1 MNYSF
6 TRIASL
12 VLAFGLFISCNTFQS
27 TSNPNNAEEL
37 TPSQLRDRIAS
48 IDQKLATD
56 STANLL
62 YQKGHYLT
70 KLAQKINNPQE
81 RTPLYKNAQQVLE
94 ETSRSKTAS
103 TSLNEKARELLNVSW
118 SHEHN
123 KGVKLMQN
131 DSTIDS
137 SRFKQAAAHF
147 TNATVII
154 PDSAISYKMG
164 ARAYYQH
171 QDVEHAISMLQ
182 TARRNISDMPVV
194 LLEQLAF
201 LYLENDEPEH
211 AIAVYEETESF
222 SQKNLNLLHGL
233 SNAYISAGKHQQSIK
248 ILTSLVEEKPENIIY
263 KQSLAT
269 ELYHLASEKVD
280 SIQKDLA
287 PNTTAVA
294 MFATVDSLLQRAET
308 QLTELIEQN
317 PKNLELKKRLAQF
330 YHNSASNY
338 QQLLP
343 LLASETQ
350 TTAREKI
357 HNYLTSS
364 LPLFEELVKKQ
375 PQHKPFW
382 QNLYVE
388 TVIRVVQHLLVLR
401 QIIMYIHTHHY
412 F

>member
-164 ARAYYQH
+164 ARAY
-171 QDVEHAISMLQ
+171 
-182 TARRNISDMPVV
+182 
-194 LLEQLAF
+194 
-201 LYLENDEPEH
+201 
-211 AIAVYEETESF
+211 
-222 SQKNLNLLHGL
+222 
-233 SNAYISAGKHQQSIK
+233 
-248 ILTSLVEEKPENIIY
+248 
-263 KQSLAT
+263 
-269 ELYHLASEKVD
+269 
-280 SIQKDLA
+280 
-287 PNTTAVA
+287 
-294 MFATVDSLLQRAET
+294 
-308 QLTELIEQN
+308 
-317 PKNLELKKRLAQF
+317 
-330 YHNSASNY
+330 
-338 QQLLP
+338 
-343 LLASETQ
+343 
-350 TTAREKI
+350 
-357 HNYLTSS
+357 
-364 LPLFEELVKKQ
+364 
-375 PQHKPFW
+375 
-382 QNLYVE
+382 
-388 TVIRVVQHLLVLR
+388 
-401 QIIMYIHTHHY
+401 
-412 F
+412 